1 MKVENNLA
9 RSNLAFQFSANQAVP
24 SLIPERRPETAVSE
38 SAAERPESRQS
49 RCVSRYLELADLT
62 WAHVFQGTATT
73 QSEPW
78 SHLAW
83 LAQSLLSEQATRFA
97 ELYERLD
104 RLAELRED
112 WDTYGAPPPNRS
124 SISNAPS
131 ILALFEKAYLTP
143 AKVVPSAE
151 GGAGIVFVRG
161 ERYADVECLNDGDV
175 LAAKYTGEGEPEV
188 WEVKTRSEAVDE
200 VRRHLQ
206 D

>member
-1 MKVENNLA
+1 MKVENTLA
-9 RSNLAFQFSANQAVP
+9 RSNLAFQFSASQAVP
-24 SLIPERRPETAVSE
+24 SLIRQRRHEVAVSE
-38 SAAERPESRQS
+38 SAAESNEPSQS

-73 QSEPW
+73 RSQARG
-78 SHLAW
+78 HLDW
-83 LAQSLLSEQATRFA
+83 FVPSFLSEQATRFA

-124 SISNAPS
+124 SMSNARS
-131 ILALFEKAYLTP
+131 ILALFEKACLTP
-143 AKVVPSAE
+143 TKVVASAE
-151 GGAGIVFVRG
+151 GGVGIVFVRG
-161 ERYADVECLNDGDV
+161 DKYADVECLNEGDV
-175 LAAKYTGEGEPEV
+175 LAAKYKGDAEPEV
-188 WEVKTRSEAVDE
+188 WEVQRLSEAVDR

>member
-9 RSNLAFQFSANQAVP
+9 KSDSTFQFSSGQAVP
-24 SLIPERRPETAVSE
+24 SLISERRPDAAVSTPTVERRE
-38 SAAERPESRQS
+38 SSQS
-49 RCVSRYLELADLT
+49 RCVSRYLELADTT

-78 SHLAW
+78 SHLVW

-112 WDTYGAPPPNRS
+112 WDTYGAPLPNRS
-124 SISNAPS
+124 SISNARS

-151 GGAGIVFVRG
+151 GGVGIVFVRG
-161 ERYADVECLNDGDV
+161 ERCADVECLNDGDV